1 MKVNRQ
7 HLLWSVLVV
16 ALLGLT
22 AAALWLG
29 PDHRLFGGGDP
40 ARDANSERAGG
51 APEPGDGGSG
61 GTSGGP
67 ARLEDLGAVPAFTLV
82 SQTGATVQRTD
93 LDGQVWIA
101 DFIFTSCK
109 GTCPMMSAQMR
120 RVDEMLARERGVK
133 LVSFS
138 VDPERDTPQR
148 LAEYGAEFG
157 ARPERW
163 IFLTGDKAALRDLSI
178 TGFHLPASEASTAE
192 VAAGQEIITHSTR
205 FVLVDRAGHIR
216 GYYSG
221 TDANAVQQLVEDARR
236 LLASRA
242 G

>member
-1 MKVNRQ
+1 MKVKRQ
-7 HLLWSVLVV
+7 HALWTVLVL
-16 ALLGLT
+16 ALVGLT
-22 AAALWLG
+22 AAALFYG
-29 PDHRLFGGGDP
+29 PDRRLGEGGIAATNDTAESGGGP
-40 ARDANSERAGG
+40 
-51 APEPGDGGSG
+51 GGS
-61 GTSGGP
+61 TSGTPGH
-67 ARLEDLGAVPAFTLV
+67 LEDLGAVPPFTLV
-82 SQTGATVQRTD
+82 SQTGATVQRAD

-120 RVDEMLARERGVK
+120 RVNELLARERGVK

-148 LAEYGAEFG
+148 LAEYGAQFE
-157 ARPERW
+157 AKPERW
-163 IFLTGDKAALRDLSI
+163 IFLTGEKAALRELSQ
-178 TGFHLPASEASTAE
+178 TGFHLPATDAPPADI
-192 VAAGQEIITHSTR
+192 AQGQEIILHSTR

-221 TDANAVQQLVEDARR
+221 TDAGAVDRLVKDTRR
-236 LLASRA
+236 LLAARA